1 MKKLLVSL
9 SLIMMSLTSFGQLIV
24 NQSIVNTP
32 PFKVGDTLTVKYT
45 IKKGTTTPRYFWLRY
60 QYSNKHL
67 GFVPNSTAFT
77 QGTQVQTYFTNWDNY
92 IFNQNPN
99 IGVGNLDQQYSS
111 TPWGYAANPD
121 WNVGQLTIQR
131 VDAVLDGDF
140 ATQKYIVK
148 DNVNYQNV
156 HKLDMAYAVDAAGAS
171 IPNIGSEVLQMSV
184 PEPVSGGTSLFK
196 VRVVFPTSHTNII
209 DQKVQI
215 MPLTTAGVIDWAS
228 NPQPIAIANLDAQGI
243 ATFNQL
249 KIGDKFGVVITPAF
263 QKSWMNNI
271 VTVTDAYKAFLAIS
285 NVGLDGTSQYLQYPA
300 IEKIVGNITKTDMNF
315 DQNDAYYMFASV
327 MGIDVSASAMIPS
340 STATSI
346 KFVSGKKSGFNAG
359 TINNYVVTIAS
370 ANQTED
376 FAYAWGGDLDFS
388 HSSSP
393 VAVASQSTSN
403 LAVQSTGTMNRTIA
417 PISYANAVLE
427 QATLSVSSKIEGGK
441 VVLTTSLSKAD
452 LAGLQVVMKYDES
465 KLTLD
470 NVVFDAGA
478 TVTNFSTNKDGRLTF
493 GSIDQLKTARIKT
506 GTPYKLVFTPKVP
519 LTNTSGLFYTELS
532 DAVDAKGNKIEL
544 IVE

>member
-9 SLIMMSLTSFGQLIV
+9 SLILMSLTSFGQLII

-60 QYSNKHL
+60 QFSNKHL
-67 GFVPNSTAFT
+67 QYVPNSTVFT
-77 QGTQVQTYFTNWDNY
+77 QGTQSQTYFTNWDNY
-92 IFNQNPN
+92 KFNQNPN
-99 IGVGNLDQQYSS
+99 IGVGELNNQYNS
-111 TPWGYAANPD
+111 TPWGYVANAD
-121 WNVGQLTIQR
+121 WNVGQLTLQR
-131 VDAVLDGDF
+131 ADAVIDGDI
-140 ATQKYIVK
+140 ASQKYIVK

-156 HKLDMAYAVDAAGAS
+156 HKLDMAYAVDGAGAN
-171 IPNIGSEVLQMSV
+171 ITNIGSEVLQMSV
-184 PEPVSGGTSLFK
+184 PEPIKGGTSAFR

-209 DQKVQI
+209 DQNVQI
-215 MPLTTAGVIDWAS
+215 MPLNTAGIIDWAS
-228 NPQPIAIANLDAQGI
+228 NPQPLAIAPLNAQGE
-243 ATFNQL
+243 ATFSQF
-249 KIGDKFGVVITPAF
+249 KIGDKFGVVITPAY

-271 VTVTDAYKAFLAIS
+271 VTVTDAYKAFSAIAS
-285 NVGLDGTSQYLQYPA
+285 VGLNGTSEFFQYPA
-300 IEKIVGNITKTDMNF
+300 IEKIVGNVSKTGVTF
-315 DQNDAYYMFASV
+315 DETDAYYIFAHI
-327 MGIDVSASAMIPS
+327 MGIDVSANAMIPS
-340 STATSI
+340 STSTSVR
-346 KFVSGKKSGFNAG
+346 FVSGKKSGFNAG
-359 TINNYVVTIAS
+359 TLNNYAVEITS

-388 HSSSP
+388 HSSAPS
-393 VAVASQSTSN
+393 AVAAQSTTN
-403 LAVQSTGTMNRTIA
+403 VGVQSTGMMNRTIA
-417 PISYANAVLE
+417 PASYASKVLE

-452 LAGLQVVMKYDES
+452 LAGLQVIMKYDES

-470 NVVFDAGA
+470 NVVFDAGS
-478 TVTNFSTNKDGRLTF
+478 TITNFSTNKDGRLTF
-493 GSIDQLKTARIKT
+493 GSIDQLRTARIKT